1 MKKAPLVFLFF
12 AFLPAG
18 NLVLHA
24 LDIDTGLGL
33 NFGYNYS
40 SIKTTR
46 GSGSLEQGYGVGG
59 IGQYFF
65 VDATYVEGTI
75 NFFFGNTSLKH
86 NDVLSEYD
94 GFSGDYN
101 LNGVSL
107 GLGILL
113 KYPFYFGSLV
123 FFPLFGIEG
132 NIYLSQG
139 FSKDY
144 DFGYDSKEGDTYGKP
159 SAWNS
164 FWIRVGAGVDYF
176 FSGAVYIRG
185 EVLMDI
191 KIPSGLDTAYMKNE
205 KFISGGFSDPQFFGL
220 GVSFRAALGFKISN
234 LLTGMPPSRPAVT
247 PPKESTPKKPSAK
260 IPPKKKRDS
269 NVYVPQD

>member
-1 MKKAPLVFLFF
+1 MFL
-12 AFLPAG
+12 
-18 NLVLHA
+18 NA
-24 LDIDTGLGL
+24 LDIDMGLGL

-40 SIKTTR
+40 SIKTTKN
-46 GSGSLEQGYGVGG
+46 SASLEQGYGVGG
-59 IGQYFF
+59 IGQFLF
-65 VDATYVEGTI
+65 IDATYVEGTI
-75 NFFFGNTSLKH
+75 NFFFANTSLKH

-107 GLGILL
+107 GLGLLL

-123 FFPLFGIEG
+123 FFPLLGFEG

-144 DFGYDSKEGDTYGKP
+144 DEADDSKQGDTYGKP

-191 KIPSGLDTAYMKNE
+191 KLPSGLDTAYMKNE
-205 KFISGGFSDPQFFGL
+205 KFISNGFSDPQFFGL
-220 GVSFRAALGFKISN
+220 GVSFRAAVGFKISN
-234 LLTGMPPSRPAVT
+234 LLLGSVQSPRSVVS

-260 IPPKKKRDS
+260 IPPKKKRDT